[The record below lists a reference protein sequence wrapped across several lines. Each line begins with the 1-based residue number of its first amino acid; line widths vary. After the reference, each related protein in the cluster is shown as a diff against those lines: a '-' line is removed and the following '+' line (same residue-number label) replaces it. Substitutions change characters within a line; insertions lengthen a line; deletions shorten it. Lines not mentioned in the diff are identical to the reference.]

1 MIKKIYMN
9 VCCLNRPFDNQS
21 QVRVHLE
28 SEAILQIIEFS
39 KNGKL
44 NWFNSDV
51 IEFEID
57 NIENED
63 KKQKVLTLLELSTS
77 KIELNDG
84 IINKSKDIQ
93 KLGLRPLDALHV
105 AVAIFIQVDVFLT
118 TDDKLEKI
126 GKKNKSI
133 LGIDIDNPLN
143 WIKNII

>member
-1 MIKKIYMN
+1 MD

-63 KKQKVLTLLELSTS
+63 KKEKVLTLLELSTS
-77 KIELNDG
+77 KIELNDS
-84 IINKSKDIQ
+84 IINKS
-93 KLGLRPLDALHV
+93 
-105 AVAIFIQVDVFLT
+105 T
-118 TDDKLEKI
+118 
-126 GKKNKSI
+126 

>member
-1 MIKKIYMN
+1 MIKKIYMD

-63 KKQKVLTLLELSTS
+63 KKEKVLTLLELSTS

-84 IINKSKDIQ
+84 IIKKSKDIQ
-93 KLGLRPLDALHV
+93 KLGLSPLDALHV

-118 TDDKLEKI
+118 TDDKMEKKI
-126 GKKNKSI
+126 NQLWELI
-133 LGIDIDNPLN
+133 LTTF
-143 WIKNII
+143 

>member
-1 MIKKIYMN
+1 MIKKIYMD

-28 SEAILQIIEFS
+28 SEAILQIIQFS

-63 KKQKVLTLLELSTS
+63 KKEKVLTLLELSTS

>member
-1 MIKKIYMN
+1 MIKKIYMD

-28 SEAILQIIEFS
+28 SEAILQIIQFS

-63 KKQKVLTLLELSTS
+63 KKEKVLTLLELSTS

-93 KLGLRPLDALHV
+93 KLGLSPLDALHV

-126 GKKNKSI
+126 GKKNKST